1 MFLRRLFGAVVA
13 TAALLPM
20 TAMAQEKTAADTD
33 STKIVA
39 RVKPQPIQSVKEL
52 SCSIVVD
59 TLPTENEALSIV
71 LYNDNTWR
79 YVQNRDI
86 KQDSTVYSKYWNTDI
101 ISPYKEIALGSLP
114 KSVAI
119 KLVDSLRS
127 YHYPY
132 LGRITSRYG
141 PRRRRNHNGIDLAL
155 KTGDTIYAVFDGR
168 VRFSKSAENGGY
180 GGLVIIRHD
189 NGLETYMGHLSKRLV
204 EANDWVVA
212 GQPVALG
219 GSSGRSTGPH
229 LHFEVRYCGQSF
241 DPERLIDFATGH
253 LRREDFLLRRAY
265 FDIYSKYDQNFDDE
279 IANYNDDKKEEAEL
293 VARRYYTVRKGDTLS
308 GIARRNHTTV
318 ARICKLNGISAQKP
332 ISIGKRLRI
341 R

>member
-1 MFLRRLFGAVVA
+1 MFIRKLLKAAAVVA
-13 TAALLPM
+13 VLLPTVA
-20 TAMAQEKTAADTD
+20 TAQNDAAAKPD
-33 STKIVA
+33 STRLI
-39 RVKPQPIQSVKEL
+39 VKPQPITSVREL
-52 SCSIVVD
+52 SCAIVVD
-59 TLPTENEALSIV
+59 TLPTENDAVSIV

-79 YVQNRDI
+79 YVQNRTI
-86 KQDSTVYSKYWNTDI
+86 EQDSTVYAKYWNNDT
-101 ISPYKEIALGSLP
+101 ISPYKEIQLGSLP

-119 KLVDSLRS
+119 QLVDSLKN

-132 LGRITSRYG
+132 IGRITSRYG

-180 GGLVIIRHD
+180 GGLVVIRHD

-212 GQPVALG
+212 GQPIALG

-241 DPERLIDFATGH
+241 DPERLIDFKTGN
-253 LRREDFLLRRAY
+253 LRRETFLLRRSY

-308 GIARRNHTTV
+308 GIAYRNHTTV
-318 ARICKLNGISAQKP
+318 ARICKLNGISANKP
-332 ISIGKRLRI
+332 IGIGKRLRI